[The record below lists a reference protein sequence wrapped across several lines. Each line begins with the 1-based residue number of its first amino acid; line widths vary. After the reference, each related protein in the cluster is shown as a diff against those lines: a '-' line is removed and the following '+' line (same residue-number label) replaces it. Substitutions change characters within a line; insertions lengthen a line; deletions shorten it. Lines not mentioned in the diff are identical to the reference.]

1 MRYFPNV
8 KYYFAIFSEFYKGVV
23 LMTLKERIKELCDI
37 ENISFN
43 KLECELG
50 FGSGYLS
57 KLGKSTPTAKNIQ
70 KIADRFHVSV
80 DYLLYGEEFSDENA
94 KLTSLIR
101 NDAELSKALSKYAK
115 MTDDK
120 KKLVVKYINML
131 DEV

>member
-1 MRYFPNV
+1 MY
-8 KYYFAIFSEFYKGVV
+8 ETYKALLDKHNLKNSDIAKATGISN
-23 LMTLKERIKELCDI
+23 MTLSDWKR
-37 ENISFN
+37 
-43 KLECELG
+43 
-50 FGSGYLS
+50 
-57 KLGKSTPTAKNIQ
+57 GKTHPKTSTLQ
-70 KIADRFHVSV
+70 KIADYFHVSV

-101 NDAELSKALSKYAK
+101 NDTELSKALSKYAK